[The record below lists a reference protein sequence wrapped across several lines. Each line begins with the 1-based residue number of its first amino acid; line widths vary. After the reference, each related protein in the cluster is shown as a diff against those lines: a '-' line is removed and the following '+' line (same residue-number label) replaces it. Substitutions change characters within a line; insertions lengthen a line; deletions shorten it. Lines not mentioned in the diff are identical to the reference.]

1 MLKFPLPSNDPL
13 PVTEPVNE
21 IVRAVANL
29 VAVAALPDK
38 FPIKFP
44 WVVIEP
50 ACMSAHPTLS
60 QNS

>member
-21 IVRAVANL
+21 IVRGVANL

-44 WVVIEP
+44 
-50 ACMSAHPTLS
+50 
-60 QNS
+60 